1 MEVGLGGGRGCQNQR
16 QRVTDAV
23 RKSGEPL
30 PPLQG
35 SPGSPASGLLVR
47 GAGRLIVAPRLP
59 RMSLPALKSCLV
71 LFEKESAEAS
81 RSKTLS
87 NSAEEPK
94 SHFPHRAARGFSRRP
109 GWAPGS
115 PNLTRVVH
123 APSPA
128 SVSLPLEMEEGASSS
143 KHSFCTAW
151 GPSGAGGSSVEGALW
166 LRERHGGDARP
177 GHFTPGQE
185 AEVPGPFRQRSSHTP
200 SRSEPTETLSE
211 LNRGSQLFP
220 SQGEAARSLG
230 AVWRS

>member
-1 MEVGLGGGRGCQNQR
+1 
-16 QRVTDAV
+16 
-23 RKSGEPL
+23 
-30 PPLQG
+30 
-35 SPGSPASGLLVR
+35 
-47 GAGRLIVAPRLP
+47 
-59 RMSLPALKSCLV
+59 MSLPALKSCLV
-71 LFEKESAEAS
+71 LFESDSAEAS

-94 SHFPHRAARGFSRRP
+94 SHFPHSAARGFSRRP
-109 GWAPGS
+109 GWARGS
-115 PNLTRVVH
+115 PDLMRVVH

-128 SVSLPLEMEEGASSS
+128 SVCLSPWRWSKWQVLPSTLSARPGVLAGLGEAVWRGR
-143 KHSFCTAW
+143 
-151 GPSGAGGSSVEGALW
+151 SGCG
-166 LRERHGGDARP
+166 RQGGDAWP
-177 GHFTPGQE
+177 GYFTPGQE